1 MRESAQILSALR
13 ARLADHGAGGGQE
26 GASGIMAL
34 GHAPLDAYLDG
45 GLRRGQ
51 LHEIFAEDAEDG
63 GAAAG
68 FAAMLGILAQN
79 GEGGGGKPLLWLR
92 TEEAQWRGGRFHA
105 AGLAE
110 LGGDP
115 AALILATVPDTLAL
129 LRAVADALRC
139 AGLGAVVAECWGN
152 PHLLDLMASR
162 RLTLAA
168 ERSGVTALML
178 RPGGAPAPS
187 TADTRWS
194 VRAAPSRPLPA
205 NAPGTPAFD
214 LTLLRRRA
222 GPAGQ
227 SWRLEWDRD
236 RRRFIEPDSGAIREP
251 AGQADRQPALPGPLV
266 SLPAGRQV
274 ADLRRLAAGA

>member
-1 MRESAQILSALR
+1 MRESAPILSALR
-13 ARLADHGAGGGQE
+13 ARLADHGSGDARE
-26 GASGIMAL
+26 DASGVLAL

-45 GLRRGQ
+45 GLRHGQ

-68 FAAMLGILAQN
+68 FAAMLGILAQD
-79 GEGGGGKPLLWLR
+79 GGGGKPLLWLR
-92 TEEAQWRGGRFHA
+92 TEEAGRRGGRFHA

-115 AALILATVPDTLAL
+115 AALILATVPDTLSL
-129 LRAVADALRC
+129 LRCAADALRC

-178 RPGGAPAPS
+178 RPGGTPAPS

-194 VRAAPSRPLPA
+194 VRAAPSRPLAA
-205 NAPGTPAFD
+205 NAPGIPAFD

-236 RRRFIEPDSGAIREP
+236 RRRFTDPGSEAVREP
-251 AGQADRQPALPGPLV
+251 AEGTDRPPALPGALV
-266 SLPAGRQV
+266 SLSAGRQA
-274 ADLRRLAAGA
+274 ADLRAAAVRA